1 MDLVSMVVDNKEPVK
16 SKSSL
21 LNRNR
26 YLEIESRVM
35 GFHVF
40 RNNWKPVIEEVL
52 KTWMEPQNEVGKYAM
67 AVVHNEN
74 NVIGHLPKEK
84 NRKYAKAIFH
94 FLKTDL
100 LNIYHPKTT
109 GKAVN
114 VGDNKGMRIPCL
126 RQFTG
131 KYKIRN
137 ILQELIFKL

>member
-1 MDLVSMVVDNKEPVK
+1 
-16 SKSSL
+16 
-21 LNRNR
+21 
-26 YLEIESRVM
+26 M

-52 KTWMEPQNEVGKYAM
+52 KTWMEPQNKVGKYAM
-67 AVVHNEN
+67 AAVHNEN

-84 NRKYAKAIFH
+84 NRKYVKAIFH

-109 GKAVN
+109 VKAVN
-114 VGDNKGMRIPCL
+114 LGDNRGMRIPCL

-131 KYKIRN
+131 KYKIMN
-137 ILQELIFKL
+137 ILQELSFKL